1 MGPSTS
7 MCEVVCV
14 WNDPSQSN
22 LSASLVCFPYLLPER
37 AVYVLFLRSSVF
49 NTLLFSRFTT
59 HFRGPE
65 NLRNATN
72 KNTYHIW
79 LRALW
84 LAEHAFIGNVCVTGG
99 QLVYNRGGR
108 GCR

>member
-1 MGPSTS
+1 MFCPY
-7 MCEVVCV
+7 VV
-14 WNDPSQSN
+14 
-22 LSASLVCFPYLLPER
+22 LL
-37 AVYVLFLRSSVF
+37 